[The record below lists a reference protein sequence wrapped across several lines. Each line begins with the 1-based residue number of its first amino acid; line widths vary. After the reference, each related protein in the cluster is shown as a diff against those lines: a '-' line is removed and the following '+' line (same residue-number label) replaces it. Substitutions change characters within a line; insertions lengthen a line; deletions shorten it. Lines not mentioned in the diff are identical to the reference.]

1 MNLFLPN
8 QAGAVVQQRLL
19 SHLNMKHGY
28 CVFEFPNQ
36 IDAACAFYR
45 QHDFVVLFN
54 QAEGNHD
61 RTISRTSLRAAVKQ
75 FLGLACAVDKDKIQ
89 LHAEAGQ
96 APYAQVDGERI
107 FLSFSHDQNYAV
119 AAIHRYQNIGID
131 LLATAIDFDW
141 REVARLYLSPVD
153 NQGIANAPEE
163 LQAKEFAAC
172 WAIHEARLKCCG
184 LALQEWSAEL
194 DVQLNQC
201 EVHVLHTHENFA
213 LPKNLVMALT
223 FGFCK

>member
-1 MNLFLPN
+1 
-8 QAGAVVQQRLL
+8 
-19 SHLNMKHGY
+19 MKHSH
-28 CVFEFPNQ
+28 CVFEYPNQ

-54 QAEGNHD
+54 QAEENHD
-61 RTISRTSLRAAVKQ
+61 RTVSRTSLRTSVKQ
-75 FLGLACAVDKDKIQ
+75 FLVLACAVNKDKIQ

-96 APYAQVDGERI
+96 APYAQVEQQRI
-107 FLSFSHDQNYAV
+107 FLSFSYDQNYAV

-141 REVARLYLSPVD
+141 RDVARLYLSPAD

-163 LQAKEFAAC
+163 QQAKEFAAC
-172 WAIHEARLKCCG
+172 WAMHESRLKCCG

-194 DVQLNQC
+194 DVQLNRC
-201 EVHVLHTHENFA
+201 EVHVLHSHENFA
-213 LPKNLVMALT
+213 LPKNLVMALAID
-223 FGFCK
+223 FGK

>member
-1 MNLFLPN
+1 
-8 QAGAVVQQRLL
+8 
-19 SHLNMKHGY
+19 MKHSH

-75 FLGLACAVDKDKIQ
+75 FLALACAVDNSKIH

-96 APYAQVDGERI
+96 APHALVDEERI

-119 AAIHRYQNIGID
+119 AAIHRCQNIGID

-141 REVARLYLSPVD
+141 RDVARLYLSPAD
-153 NQGIANAPEE
+153 NQRISNAPKEQE
-163 LQAKEFAAC
+163 AKQFAAY
-172 WAIHEARLKCCG
+172 WAMHEARLKCCC

-194 DVQLNQC
+194 DVQLNRC
-201 EVHVLHTHENFA
+201 EVHVLNIHENFA
-213 LPKNLVMALT
+213 LPKNLVMVLAFD
-223 FGFCK
+223 FGK